1 MPQIGLWQ
9 VTDEGP
15 KKLDR
20 SGIDLEQYLE
30 DWIEQDPS
38 LLQRGLKIIGRQ
50 IELEGGR
57 LDLLA
62 LDPEGHWV
70 VIEIKRGAVHRET
83 IAQALDYA
91 ASIAR
96 IPQDDLARKV
106 DAYLR
111 KRATSLQVVMDELG
125 LGEDAQEGA
134 RDVFTY
140 VVGTGKGVGLD
151 RIVDYL
157 SGMFEVPISVVL
169 YEVFEFED
177 GRQVLVRELTD
188 SEATPPVVSRARRTV
203 DEVCALADR
212 AGLGLEFRKL
222 LEAAREYDLY
232 PVPYKKRIRYAPPA
246 NRTRTLFTAQASPGA
261 GESALWVYIQPEAFG
276 EFYPV
281 TEEAAIS
288 LLGTAG
294 WYEMTSADID
304 SFVTNLAQLFQQIDN
319 RNS

>member
-9 VTDEGP
+9 VTGEGP
-15 KKLDR
+15 RKLDR
-20 SGIDLEQYLE
+20 SDIDFERYLE

-106 DAYLR
+106 DGYLH
-111 KRATSLQVVMDELG
+111 KRATSLQALMDELG
-125 LGEDAQEGA
+125 IEEDAQEGM
-134 RDVFTY
+134 RDIFTY
-140 VVGTGKGVGLD
+140 VVGTGKGSGLD

-157 SGMFEVPISVVL
+157 AGTFEVPISVVL
-169 YEVFEFED
+169 YEVFKFDD

-188 SEATPPVVSRARRTV
+188 SETIPSIASRARRTV
-203 DEVCALADR
+203 EEVCALADR
-212 AGLGLEFRKL
+212 TGLGREFRRL
-222 LEAAREYDLY
+222 LEAAQEHDLY
-232 PVPYKKRIRYAPPA
+232 PAPYKKRIRYAPPA
-246 NRTRTLFTAQASPGA
+246 NRTRTLFTAQASPTA
-261 GESALWVYIQPEAFG
+261 GESALWVYVQPEAFA

-281 TEEAAIS
+281 TEEVAIS
-288 LLGTAG
+288 ILGPAG
-294 WYEMTSADID
+294 WHEMAPSDID
-304 SFVTNLAQLFQQIDN
+304 GFVANLTQLFERIE
-319 RNS
+319 SKS